1 MDFPKPRQERETS
14 LLMYYLDVVFPL
26 QYLPHERTCV
36 GKREW
41 LLTILTSAR
50 PTYYATLCL
59 ALLHKESSASSSTS
73 EQAAVWKR
81 EKTYYYILAL
91 QESQKLLGGLDKTSG
106 MIRLKCTVIALACML
121 QLVSFESSH
130 LTRGDWRVHL
140 QAAKTL
146 IPVLVDGWS
155 TALQSGPPAS
165 SIWCELNESDFDSDG
180 DFVQTS
186 LSFEYLAALRFLSNF
201 LATIGIL
208 SCISVGPASPFEDY
222 SHLMNQPG
230 LMQLDELL
238 GCRNWA
244 MLTILEVGKLDRWK
258 RQEQEHNRLSLK
270 TLARRSMAIE
280 DMVTD
285 ELQRSPTPE
294 TLGDLITHIY
304 AASITTYLHT
314 VVSGLNPNLVEVQD
328 SVSTTIMLLE
338 KLPDLQ
344 AVVSIIWPLALTGCM
359 ALPRHRA
366 FFRVTLR
373 SYSSTWSSLRK
384 YDGVVEVLE
393 QAWKKQELKTAD
405 SCINWEDLMD
415 FQGIPV
421 LLI

>member
-26 QYLPHERTCV
+26 QYPPHERTCV

-91 QESQKLLGGLDKTSG
+91 QESQKLLGGLDTTSG
-106 MIRLKCTVIALACML
+106 MTRLKGTVIALACML
-121 QLVSFESSH
+121 QLSSY
-130 LTRGDWRVHL
+130 LARGDWRVHI

-146 IPVLVDGWS
+146 IPVLVEGWS
-155 TALQSGPPAS
+155 VALQSGPPPS

-180 DFVQTS
+180 GFAQTS

-208 SCISVGPASPFEDY
+208 SCISVGPTSPFEDY

-270 TLARRSMAIE
+270 TLTRRSMAIE
-280 DMVTD
+280 DMVID

-294 TLGDLITHIY
+294 TLGDLITHIF

-314 VVSGLNPNLVEVQD
+314 VVSGLNPKLVEVQD
-328 SVSTTIMLLE
+328 SVSATIALLE
-338 KLPDLQ
+338 KLPNLQ
-344 AVVSIIWPLALTGCM
+344 AVVSITWPLTLTGCM
-359 ALPRHRA
+359 ALPRDRE
-366 FFRVTLR
+366 FFRMTLR

-384 YDGVVEVLE
+384 YDGVIEVLE
-393 QAWKKQELKTAD
+393 EAWKKQDMKTAEGE
-405 SCINWEDLMD
+405 INWEDLMD
-415 FQGIPV
+415 FQNIPV